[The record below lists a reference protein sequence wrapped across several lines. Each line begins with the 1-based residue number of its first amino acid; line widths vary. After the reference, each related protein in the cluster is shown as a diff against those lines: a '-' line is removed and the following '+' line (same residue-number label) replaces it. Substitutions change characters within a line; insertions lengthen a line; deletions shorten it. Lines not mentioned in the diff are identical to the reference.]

1 MQRVREAACTG
12 ACGLSVAASMRNAG
26 GYRPALKPIHE
37 NFFNEP
43 EKRAKA
49 RNTGRMNMRTGR
61 TSTLVDG
68 AMALGFASA
77 LLLGGAGQPFAK
89 EIVVRIGSGHPPTVV
104 YAGLMKNFFQPEL
117 KKAIESKT
125 GHTVKFI
132 EGYSGS
138 IAKVFDTLEAVENG
152 ILDIGGFCFCFEASK
167 LPMHAFQIM
176 LPFGTMDPE
185 MSVAIAGDVYKKFPI
200 LEEAF
205 QKYNQTMLARIGD
218 GGYNLGT
225 NFQWK
230 TVSDLN
236 GRKLLG
242 AGLNLN
248 WMKEANIGIV
258 PVTDGLPGWYEK
270 IKTGLAEGGIM
281 FPSAWGPVFKLH
293 EVGKYY
299 TEIGFGSITWHGLTV
314 NNRFWKSLPEEVR
327 PIFQEVA
334 HRYEIQTGVFNKKGY
349 EKDMA
354 WLREHITV
362 NELPEAV
369 RVEWANKLAHWPQM
383 VANELEAKG
392 YPAKAIL
399 NATLDAAEKHGYKWP
414 VRYVVK

>member
-1 MQRVREAACTG
+1 MLTRKTGTLATG
-12 ACGLSVAASMRNAG
+12 AMV
-26 GYRPALKPIHE
+26 
-37 NFFNEP
+37 
-43 EKRAKA
+43 
-49 RNTGRMNMRTGR
+49 
-61 TSTLVDG
+61 
-68 AMALGFASA
+68 LGFAAA
-77 LLLGGAGQPFAK
+77 LMAGGVGQAVSK
-89 EIVVRIGSGHPPTVV
+89 EIVIRIGSGHPPTVV
-104 YAGLMKNFFQPEL
+104 YAGLMKNFFQTEL
-117 KKAIESKT
+117 KKEIESKT
-125 GHTVKFI
+125 SHTVKFI

-152 ILDIGGFCFCFEASK
+152 ILDIGGYCFCFEASK

-176 LPFGTMDPE
+176 LPFGTMNPE
-185 MSVAIAGDVYKKFPI
+185 MSVAIAGDVYKKFPQ
-200 LEEAF
+200 LEQAF
-205 QKYNQTMLARIGD
+205 QKYNQTLLARIGD

-225 NFQWK
+225 NFPWK
-230 TVSDLN
+230 NVSDLN

-314 NNRFWKSLPEEVR
+314 NNRFWNSLPEETK
-327 PIFQEVA
+327 PIFKEVA
-334 HRYEIQTGVFNKKGY
+334 LRYEVQTGVFNKQGY

-354 WLREHITV
+354 WLRQNITV
-362 NELPEAV
+362 SNLPEEV
-369 RVEWANKLAHWPQM
+369 RVEWAKKLAHWPQQI
-383 VANELEAKG
+383 ADELEKQG

-399 NATLDAAEKHGYKWP
+399 NATLESAEKHGYKWP